1 MGKSGVAIVSSV
13 SWRELRH
20 GTDLHSRYDR
30 HDRLEPPNA
39 QALNPLTLEPPVRR
53 QPAPSALHPLL
64 GARWHGTP
72 GTSADANANANTRPR
87 KIACQK
93 HDLV

>member
-1 MGKSGVAIVSSV
+1 MGRSGIASVNV
-13 SWRELRH
+13 SWWELRH
-20 GTDLHSRYDR
+20 GIDLDSRYAR
-30 HDRLEPPNA
+30 HGPLKPPNA
-39 QALNPLTLEPPVRR
+39 QALSPLNLERSLRR
-53 QPAPSALHPLL
+53 QPAPSALHPPL

-87 KIACQK
+87 KIACRK